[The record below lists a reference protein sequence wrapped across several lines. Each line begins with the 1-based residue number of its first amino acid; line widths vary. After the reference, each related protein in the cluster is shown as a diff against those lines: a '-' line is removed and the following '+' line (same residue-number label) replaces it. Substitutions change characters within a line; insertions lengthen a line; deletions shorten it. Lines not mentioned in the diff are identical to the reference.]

1 MRKLSEL
8 IVLVRGGGEVGTAI
22 AHRLYRSHFRVCI
35 TEIASPL
42 AINRGS
48 SFSEAIFETSMTVEG
63 VTAER
68 SLPNLEQIYKV
79 WRNDN
84 IPVVADAEL
93 SVKPLLKA
101 DVLINAMMLKRKTN
115 TNLSDAPLVIGIG
128 PGFTAGED
136 VHLVIESHSGHNLGK
151 VLVEGSA
158 EDESELDSGIDSQTG
173 TRVICA
179 EDAGIFS
186 TQNNIGDAI
195 LTEDEIGRLN
205 DVPIKAPLS
214 GMIRGILR
222 DEMKVLSNTRLIEID
237 PKSDKSVCFLM
248 RDIMRSVAGG
258 ALEAIL
264 MSLNLAET
272 S

>member
-35 TEIASPL
+35 AEIASPL
-42 AINRGS
+42 AIHRGCS
-48 SFSEAIFETSMTVEG
+48 YSEAIYDSSKIVDG

-79 WRNDN
+79 FRNDN

-93 SVKPLLKA
+93 SVKPLLKP

-115 TNLSDAPLVIGIG
+115 INLSDAPLVIGIG
-128 PGFTAGED
+128 PGFTAGDD
-136 VHLVIESHSGHNLGK
+136 VHMVVETHAGNNLGK

-158 EDESELDSGIDSQTG
+158 EAEPEINTGIDSLTG
-173 TRVICA
+173 DRVIWA
-179 EDAGIFS
+179 EDAGVFA
-186 TQNNIGDAI
+186 TQKNIGDTV
-195 LTEDEIGRLN
+195 LTGDVIGQLN
-205 DVPIKAPLS
+205 DVPITAPLS

-222 DEMKVLSNTRLIEID
+222 DQMKVLSNTRLVEID
-237 PKSDKSVCFLM
+237 PESNKSVCFIIRDKM
-248 RDIMRSVAGG
+248 RAVAGG
-258 ALEAIL
+258 ALEAI
-264 MSLNLAET
+264 MISMNLGET
-272 S
+272 I